1 MSPIV
6 QFLKVFALML
16 RSGRM
21 SYSDALT
28 RFRAQFARPAEGMEK
43 TVIMKEIEKAPSNVV
58 QFPSGGIHN
67 VPVNQQFTR
76 PGSRQLFEVLDDD
89 AYRGLQ
95 ADTFRRLIAN
105 TDDDVKAFG
114 KRFIENKQDVIFEK
128 LTKDQRKGILD
139 MIDDRIKM
147 GNRKFMEK
155 YDPMFPPE
163 DFASGGIA
171 RVGFAGGLLA
181 KLYKGVKGLQHG
193 AIERKLR
200 KQYIETGMDKFKAYN
215 KAMDDASDV
224 VNQKKLEIVENKMNK
239 VNVNSDDYVD
249 LIDEHIR
256 LTDRETYKDIK
267 RWKNTRP
274 DLADKT
280 RALYFPDWAKTRYGE
295 DYQGVLNKRQA
306 SALKEQSDEINR
318 MYPDKSD
325 TDILVDEIDEMNKA
339 NIDEIIEGRK
349 KNASG
354 GIARVGMKI
363 GGFTKLEVLINILKN
378 TIKGSKDPWV
388 KKHFPNWI
396 KEIQKNPSLA
406 NNENVWRELT
416 SHIGKDKA
424 VKNQRLIVHS
434 DDSVDFFTQS

>member
-1 MSPIV
+1 MWNLI
-6 QFLKVFALML
+6 LKQVAKRLFPRTPFESL
-16 RSGRM
+16 S
-21 SYSDALT
+21 
-28 RFRAQFARPAEGMEK
+28 RAQLQQITSETTKIMNRTKGQTAEVVGLPQKGIRSLPTEQ
-43 TVIMKEIEKAPSNVV
+43 TIEQPVRRGEI
-58 QFPSGGIHN
+58 
-67 VPVNQQFTR
+67 
-76 PGSRQLFEVLDDD
+76 FEVLDDD

-114 KRFIENKQDVIFEK
+114 KRIIENKQDVKFEK

-280 RALYFPDWAKTRYGE
+280 RALNFPDWAKTRYG
-295 DYQGVLNKRQA
+295 
-306 SALKEQSDEINR
+306 
-318 MYPDKSD
+318 
-325 TDILVDEIDEMNKA
+325 
-339 NIDEIIEGRK
+339 
-349 KNASG
+349 
-354 GIARVGMKI
+354 
-363 GGFTKLEVLINILKN
+363 
-378 TIKGSKDPWV
+378 
-388 KKHFPNWI
+388 
-396 KEIQKNPSLA
+396 
-406 NNENVWRELT
+406 
-416 SHIGKDKA
+416 
-424 VKNQRLIVHS
+424 
-434 DDSVDFFTQS
+434 